1 MITTADERTMIENM
15 TEGYTA
21 VLRGCNNEVTASYYR
36 TRGDECI
43 MVLDKNA
50 CVKYKFYDTQVNDI
64 WEAFFNA
71 FRTYD
76 LIEIAD

>member
-1 MITTADERTMIENM
+1 MITASNEASMIENM

-21 VLRGCNNEVTASYYR
+21 VLRCGSNEVTASYYR
-36 TRGDECI
+36 TSGDECI
-43 MVLDKNA
+43 IVLDKKA
-50 CVKYKFYDTQVNDI
+50 CVKYKFYGTQVNDI